1 MRSEKEMLELLT
13 ATAMEDENIRAAY
26 LEGSRANPSVPR
38 DLFQDFDVVYI
49 VRDTRPYR
57 EDRAWID
64 RFGKRLYMQYPE
76 ESTQSEADVEK
87 CYGWLM
93 QLADGNRLDLH
104 VCTKEYALSRLELYR
119 RLTDKDGIL
128 PGEKEDRCERYWVKK
143 PEEKRFQEVCN
154 EFWWCLNNVA
164 KGLWRGELP
173 YVLDM
178 TDFHI
183 RPMLKRM
190 LEWKIGCEN
199 NFSVSAGKAG
209 KYMNRFLTRDCYER
223 FLATYGKPAAAEQ
236 WQAVFAMC
244 DLFQETA
251 LEVAGALGFS
261 YDREEAGNSRWFLE
275 HVKNLPRNA
284 AEIIVS

>member
-1 MRSEKEMLELLT
+1 MRREKEMLELLT

-26 LEGSRANPSVPR
+26 LEGSRANPSVPK

-128 PGEKEDRCERYWVKK
+128 PERKK
-143 PEEKRFQEVCN
+143 
-154 EFWWCLNNVA
+154 
-164 KGLWRGELP
+164 
-173 YVLDM
+173 
-178 TDFHI
+178 T
-183 RPMLKRM
+183 
-190 LEWKIGCEN
+190 
-199 NFSVSAGKAG
+199 
-209 KYMNRFLTRDCYER
+209 
-223 FLATYGKPAAAEQ
+223 
-236 WQAVFAMC
+236 
-244 DLFQETA
+244 
-251 LEVAGALGFS
+251 GASDTG
-261 YDREEAGNSRWFLE
+261 
-275 HVKNLPRNA
+275 
-284 AEIIVS
+284 